1 MKLDEIFTFE
11 NLYSAYKNCRMS
23 KQHKGEVIRFESN
36 LAVNLNNLNEELTTK
51 NYKLGNYKKFYI
63 YEPKERLIEALPF
76 KDRVVV
82 RCFCDI
88 CLKPKIE
95 RKLIYDNCACRS
107 GKGTTFAIDRLHK
120 FLKKEYLKESNN
132 EVYFLKCDIRKYFP
146 SINHEILIELLEEI
160 DFSNDEMWIIK
171 KLIKDQPDNASIGL
185 PLGNQSSQ
193 WFALLYLN
201 KIDHYIKEQLG
212 IKCYVRYM
220 DDMILVHRDKKYLS
234 ECKNKIK
241 KLCNDLL
248 DLELTEQNQIGMV
261 KNGLDF
267 LGYRHILSS
276 SGKIIIKLRYSSKK
290 RLKKHL
296 KTVSKLYNK
305 GIVDDEYVY
314 QRKNSFYNHIK
325 GTNESTKLK
334 IDTFPFKKAKKL

>member
-1 MKLDEIFTFE
+1 M
-11 NLYSAYKNCRMS
+11 
-23 KQHKGEVIRFESN
+23 
-36 LAVNLNNLNEELTTK
+36 
-51 NYKLGNYKKFYI
+51 
-63 YEPKERLIEALPF
+63 
-76 KDRVVV
+76 
-82 RCFCDI
+82 
-88 CLKPKIE
+88 
-95 RKLIYDNCACRS
+95 
-107 GKGTTFAIDRLHK
+107 
-120 FLKKEYLKESNN
+120 
-132 EVYFLKCDIRKYFP
+132 KCDIRKYFP
-146 SINHEILIELLEEI
+146 SINHEILIDLLEEVG
-160 DFSNDEMWIIK
+160 FSDDEMWLIK
-171 KLIKDQPDNASIGL
+171 KLIKEQPDNATIGL

-248 DLELTEQNQIGMV
+248 DLELNEKTQIGMV
-261 KNGLDF
+261 KNGIDF

-296 KTVSKLYNK
+296 KTVNKLYNK

-334 IDTFPFKKAKKL
+334 IDTFPFK

>member
-1 MKLDEIFTFE
+1 M
-11 NLYSAYKNCRMS
+11 
-23 KQHKGEVIRFESN
+23 
-36 LAVNLNNLNEELTTK
+36 
-51 NYKLGNYKKFYI
+51 
-63 YEPKERLIEALPF
+63 
-76 KDRVVV
+76 
-82 RCFCDI
+82 
-88 CLKPKIE
+88 LKPKIE

-146 SINHEILIELLEEI
+146 SINHEILIDLLEEI

-201 KIDHYIKEQLG
+201 KMDHYIKEQLG

-248 DLELTEQNQIGMV
+248 DLELNEKTQIGMV
-261 KNGLDF
+261 KNGIDF
-267 LGYRHILSS
+267 LGYRHILSG

-334 IDTFPFKKAKKL
+334 IDTFPFK

>member
-1 MKLDEIFTFE
+1 
-11 NLYSAYKNCRMS
+11 
-23 KQHKGEVIRFESN
+23 
-36 LAVNLNNLNEELTTK
+36 
-51 NYKLGNYKKFYI
+51 
-63 YEPKERLIEALPF
+63 
-76 KDRVVV
+76 
-82 RCFCDI
+82 
-88 CLKPKIE
+88 
-95 RKLIYDNCACRS
+95 
-107 GKGTTFAIDRLHK
+107 
-120 FLKKEYLKESNN
+120 
-132 EVYFLKCDIRKYFP
+132 
-146 SINHEILIELLEEI
+146 
-160 DFSNDEMWIIK
+160 MWIIK
-171 KLIKDQPDNASIGL
+171 KLIKEQPDNACIGL

-234 ECKNKIK
+234 ECKNKIE

-248 DLELTEQNQIGMV
+248 DLELNEKTQIGMV
-261 KNGLDF
+261 KNGIDF

-276 SGKIIIKLRYSSKK
+276 SGKIIVKLRYSSKR

-296 KTVSKLYNK
+296 KTVNKLYNK

-325 GTNESTKLK
+325 DTNESTKLK
-334 IDTFPFKKAKKL
+334 VDTFPFK